1 MPPIRPASK
10 SQMLSASVCSSA
22 PPALAVDRRP
32 NQDGPTPLLHPH
44 YQASS
49 LLRAGPS
56 LHCPGSVL
64 CPLQVLPLG
73 VLPLAPDQA
82 LTCPS
87 RRQRRSF
94 PRSTLAP
101 EPGSRRLCAGCH
113 LGSKQVPPRL
123 VPSTKAS
130 SVSTSLIGLSTRSS
144 TVYLIRLP
152 GSYLT
157 PSHGRLFRNAHHPG
171 RCAGAARGG
180 LEPLPAKRPRGTYPH
195 HQRSIT
201 SGCPIYIGS
210 TLHVR
215 GATSV
220 ALRTSP
226 RLSPEVRELIARM
239 CRRKRFSSARS
250 WR

>member
-32 NQDGPTPLLHPH
+32 NQDGPTPSLHPH
-44 YQASS
+44 YRVSS
-49 LLRAGPS
+49 LLRVGPS
-56 LHCPGSVL
+56 LHCPCSVL
-64 CPLQVLPLG
+64 CPLRVLPLG
-73 VLPLAPDQA
+73 VLPLAPGQA
-82 LTCPS
+82 LACP
-87 RRQRRSF
+87 F
-94 PRSTLAP
+94 AAPRVQLPTLAP

-113 LGSKQVPPRL
+113 LGSKQVSPRL

-180 LEPLPAKRPRGTYPH
+180 LEPPPGRRPRGTYPH
-195 HQRSIT
+195 RQRSIAT
-201 SGCPIYIGS
+201 GCPIYIGS

-215 GATSV
+215 GATFALPHPIDLV
-220 ALRTSP
+220 ASP
-226 RLSPEVRELIARM
+226 GGRY
-239 CRRKRFSSARS
+239 
-250 WR
+250 